1 MAIRRGFNRIANFI
15 GIYNDKKYRTLI
27 AIGDFCKDKMDFYV
41 PVDTGY
47 LKSKN
52 DYVVTRA
59 FQQKLRLINDCYYAG
74 FVEFGTSR
82 MVAQPFIRPAFENHI
97 MEIRE
102 IVRLNMSMTG

>member
-1 MAIRRGFNRIANFI
+1 MPLMRGFNNILNFV
-15 GIYNDKKYRTLI
+15 GIYNDKKYNTLI
-27 AIGDFCKDKMDFYV
+27 AVGEFLKNKMDYYV

-59 FQQKLRLINDCYYAG
+59 FRQKLRVLNDCYYAG

-82 MVAQPFIRPAFENHI
+82 MRPQPFIRPALENHL
-97 MEIRE
+97 MEVRE
-102 IVRLNMSMTG
+102 IVRLNMAV